1 MRCAATINPSI
12 WVNRQTSDTVDRR
25 PAQQGD
31 YDMDGASQDRPD
43 WFARVRSLGPTI
55 AAASD
60 ETERL
65 RELPRPLVLQL
76 AEAGLFRLLQPRELG
91 GAELTP
97 MEFADIMGEIA
108 GYDASTAWCVGQG
121 NGCGVAAAFLDP
133 AVAREIFGPVD
144 GIVAWGPPS
153 NAEVEK
159 VPGGYRLTGSWSF
172 ASGSH
177 NASWFGAHIVE
188 RGADGAP
195 LRRADG
201 GTILRTLLFPK
212 HQATMTD
219 IWQVM
224 GLRGTGSDQY
234 GVTDLFVADDHT
246 VLHDRKTPP
255 RQGGLLYRFSFSNLY
270 ASGFAGLAL
279 GVARAFYD
287 SFVALAADKTPR
299 GAHATLRHNAVV
311 QSQVAQANARLRSAR
326 AFLLSSLSEIW
337 DDVGETGEV
346 TLDHNATIRLASTW
360 AIKQAREVVAELY
373 HAAGATAIFNEQPF
387 ERRFRDINT
396 IAQQMQ
402 GAQRHFETVGG
413 ILLGLEPDATMF
425 TF

>member
-1 MRCAATINPSI
+1 
-12 WVNRQTSDTVDRR
+12 
-25 PAQQGD
+25 
-31 YDMDGASQDRPD
+31 
-43 WFARVRSLGPTI
+43 
-55 AAASD
+55 
-60 ETERL
+60 
-65 RELPRPLVLQL
+65 
-76 AEAGLFRLLQPRELG
+76 LQPRELG
-91 GAELTP
+91 GGEVTP
-97 MEFADIMGEIA
+97 MEFAEVMGEIA

-121 NGCGVAAAFLDP
+121 NGCGAAAAYLDP

-144 GIVAWGPPS
+144 GILAWGPPS
-153 NAEVEK
+153 NADVRK
-159 VPGGYRLTGSWSF
+159 VPGGYRLTGTWNF

-177 NASWFGAHIVE
+177 NASWLGAHIVE

-195 LRRADG
+195 LHRADG
-201 GTILRTLLFPK
+201 GSVLRSLLFPK
-212 HQATMTD
+212 NAAQMTD
-219 IWQVM
+219 IWHVM

-234 GVTDLFVADDHT
+234 SVTDLFVRDDHT
-246 VLHDRKTPP
+246 VLHDRTVPA

-299 GAHATLRHNAVV
+299 GAKSTLRHNNVV
-311 QSQVAQANARLRSAR
+311 QSQVAQASARLRSAR
-326 AFLLSSLSEIW
+326 AFLLSSLGEIW
-337 DDVGETGEV
+337 EAVAETGEV

-360 AIKQAREVVAELY
+360 AIKQAREVVDELY
-373 HAAGATAIFNEQPF
+373 HAAGATAIFDDQPF

-413 ILLGLEPDATMF
+413 ILLGLDPDATMF

>member
-1 MRCAATINPSI
+1 MLPI
-12 WVNRQTSDTVDRR
+12 WVKRQTSDTVEPQTSSEEAAAMDGVSREGADWVARARALR
-25 PAQQGD
+25 PA
-31 YDMDGASQDRPD
+31 
-43 WFARVRSLGPTI
+43 I
-55 AAASD
+55 AAAAD
-60 ETERL
+60 EVERL
-65 RELPRPLVLQL
+65 RELPRPLTLAL
-76 AEAGLFRLLQPRELG
+76 AEAGLFRLLQPRELDG
-91 GAELTP
+91 GELTP
-97 MEFADIMGEIA
+97 MEFAETMGEIA
-108 GYDASTAWCVGQG
+108 SHDASTAWCVGQG
-121 NGCGVAAAFLDP
+121 NGCGVAAAFLAP
-133 AVAREIFGPVD
+133 GVAREIFGPVD

-153 NAEVEK
+153 GAAVVKK

-177 NASWFGAHIVE
+177 NASWLGAHVFE

-201 GTILRTLLFPK
+201 GTVLRTLLFPK
-212 HQATMTD
+212 NQATMTD
-219 IWQVM
+219 IWRVL

-246 VLHDRKTPP
+246 VLHDRKTPA
-255 RQGGLLYRFSFSNLY
+255 RQGGRLYKFSFSNLY

-287 SFVALAADKTPR
+287 DFVALAADKTPR
-299 GAHATLRHNAVV
+299 GATATLRHNNVV
-311 QSQVAQANARLRSAR
+311 QSQVAQAKARLRSAR
-326 AFLLSSLSEIW
+326 AFLLTELSEIW
-337 DDVGETGEV
+337 DEVGRTGEV
-346 TLDHNATIRLASTW
+346 TLDQGATIRLASTW

-387 ERRFRDINT
+387 ERRFRDVNT

>member
-1 MRCAATINPSI
+1 
-12 WVNRQTSDTVDRR
+12 
-25 PAQQGD
+25 
-31 YDMDGASQDRPD
+31 MDGVSQDRAARDRID
-43 WFARVRSLGPTI
+43 WVARARSLGPMI
-55 AAASD
+55 AAAGD
-60 ETERL
+60 EIERL
-65 RELPRPLVLQL
+65 RELPRPLTLAL

-91 GAELTP
+91 GGEVTP
-97 MEFADIMGEIA
+97 MEFAEVMGEIA

-121 NGCGVAAAFLDP
+121 NGCGAAAAYLDP

-144 GIVAWGPPS
+144 GILAWGPPS
-153 NAEVEK
+153 NADVRK
-159 VPGGYRLTGSWSF
+159 VPGGYRLTGTWNF

-177 NASWFGAHIVE
+177 NASWLGAHIVE

-201 GTILRTLLFPK
+201 GSVLRSLLFPK
-212 HQATMTD
+212 NAAQMTD
-219 IWQVM
+219 IWHVM

-234 GVTDLFVADDHT
+234 SVTDLFVRDDHT
-246 VLHDRKTPP
+246 VLHDRTVPA

-299 GAHATLRHNAVV
+299 GAKSTLRHNNVV
-311 QSQVAQANARLRSAR
+311 QSQVAQASARLRSAR
-326 AFLLSSLSEIW
+326 AFLLSSLGEIW
-337 DDVGETGEV
+337 EAVAETGEV

-360 AIKQAREVVAELY
+360 AIKQAREVVDELY
-373 HAAGATAIFNEQPF
+373 HAAGATAIFDDQPF

-413 ILLGLEPDATMF
+413 ILLGLDPDATMF

>member
-1 MRCAATINPSI
+1 MNGI
-12 WVNRQTSDTVDRR
+12 
-25 PAQQGD
+25 G
-31 YDMDGASQDRPD
+31 QDRAD
-43 WFARVRSLGPTI
+43 YIERARALGPAI
-55 AAASD
+55 AASAD
-60 ETERL
+60 EVEKK
-65 RELPRPLVLQL
+65 RELPRALVSALTG
-76 AEAGLFRLLQPRELG
+76 AGLFRLLQPRELG
-91 GAELTP
+91 GGELP
-97 MEFADIMGEIA
+97 PAQFAQAMEEIA
-108 GYDASTAWCVGQG
+108 KYDASTAWCVGQG
-121 NGCGVAAAFLDP
+121 NGCGMAAAFLDP
-133 AVAREIFGPVD
+133 AVAREIFGPDD

-153 NAEVEK
+153 SSAQAHK
-159 VPGGYRLTGSWSF
+159 VPGGWRLTGSWSF

-195 LRRADG
+195 VRRPDG

-212 HQATMTD
+212 VTAEMTD
-219 IWQVM
+219 IWRVL
-224 GLRGTGSDQY
+224 GLKGTGSDMY
-234 GVTDLFVADDHT
+234 SVTDLFVADDHT
-246 VLHDRKTPP
+246 VLHDRRIPA
-255 RQGGLLYRFSFSNLY
+255 RQGGRLYRFSFSNLY

-299 GAHATLRHNAVV
+299 GANATLRHNHVV
-311 QSQVAQANARLRSAR
+311 QSQVAQASARLRAAR
-326 AFLLSSLSEIW
+326 AFLLASLDEIW
-337 DDVGETGEV
+337 DAVGETGEV
-346 TLDHNATIRLASTW
+346 SLDQTATIRLASTW
-360 AIKQAREVVAELY
+360 AIKQAREVVGELY

>member
-1 MRCAATINPSI
+1 
-12 WVNRQTSDTVDRR
+12 
-25 PAQQGD
+25 
-31 YDMDGASQDRPD
+31 MDGGSQDRAG
-43 WFARVRSLGPTI
+43 WMARARALGPAI
-55 AAASD
+55 AAAGD
-60 ETERL
+60 EVERL
-65 RELPRPLVLQL
+65 RELPRPLVLIL
-76 AEAGLFRLLQPRELG
+76 AEAGMFRLLQPRELG

-97 MEFADIMGEIA
+97 MEFAEIMGEIA
-108 GYDASTAWCVGQG
+108 SHDASTAWCVGQG

-153 NAEVEK
+153 GAAIRR
-159 VPGGYRLTGSWSF
+159 VPGGYRLTGSWNF

-177 NASWFGAHIVE
+177 NASWLGAHIVE
-188 RGADGAP
+188 RGADAEP

-201 GTILRTLLFPK
+201 GTVLRTLLFPK
-212 HQATMTD
+212 SQATMTD
-219 IWQVM
+219 IWRVM

-234 GVTDLFVADDHT
+234 GVADLFVADDHT

-255 RQGGLLYRFSFSNLY
+255 RSGGRLYRFSFSNLY

-279 GVARAFYD
+279 GVARGFYD

-299 GAHATLRHNAVV
+299 GAKSTLRHNNIV
-311 QSQVAQANARLRSAR
+311 QSQVAQASARLRSAR
-326 AFLLSSLSEIW
+326 AFLLTSLSEIW
-337 DDVGETGEV
+337 DEVGETGEV

-360 AIKQAREVVAELY
+360 AIKQAREVVGELY
-373 HAAGATAIFNEQPF
+373 HAAGATAIFDAEPF

>member
-1 MRCAATINPSI
+1 
-12 WVNRQTSDTVDRR
+12 
-25 PAQQGD
+25 
-31 YDMDGASQDRPD
+31 MDGVGQDRPARDRID
-43 WFARVRSLGPTI
+43 WVARARSLGPLI
-55 AAASD
+55 AGSGD
-60 ETERL
+60 EVERL
-65 RELPRPLVLQL
+65 RELPRPLTLAL

-91 GAELTP
+91 GGEVTP
-97 MEFADIMGEIA
+97 MEFAEIMGEIA

-121 NGCGVAAAFLDP
+121 NGCGAAAAFLAP
-133 AVAREIFGPVD
+133 EVAREIFGPDD

-153 NAEVEK
+153 GAAEVRR
-159 VPGGYRLTGSWSF
+159 VPGGYRLTGTWSF

-177 NASWFGAHIVE
+177 NASWFGAHIFE

-195 LRRADG
+195 IRRADG
-201 GTILRTLLFPK
+201 GTVLRTLLFPK
-212 HQATMTD
+212 SQARMTD
-219 IWQVM
+219 IWRVM

-234 GVTDLFVADDHT
+234 GVTDLFVRDDHT
-246 VLHDRKTPP
+246 VLHDRKAAPA
-255 RQGGLLYRFSFSNLY
+255 RQGGRLYRFSFSNLY

-287 SFVALAADKTPR
+287 SFVELAADKTPR
-299 GAHATLRHNAVV
+299 GATATMRHNNVV
-311 QSQVAQANARLRSAR
+311 QSQVAQASARLRSAR
-326 AFLLSSLSEIW
+326 AFLLTSLGEIW
-337 DDVGETGEV
+337 DAVGDTGEM
-346 TLDHNATIRLASTW
+346 TLDQNATIRLASTW
-360 AIKQAREVVAELY
+360 AIKQAREVVGELY
-373 HAAGATAIFNEQPF
+373 HAAGATAIFDAAPF